1 MPIECVRPGDQV
13 VARDSETGVMTLAR
27 VDAAFTRVSDDL
39 ITVRYSNEK
48 QPRGKSAAKAHL
60 TCTGDHPVYVADR
73 DRFVPAAELIRGDQ
87 VMLADGTT
95 AFVTD
100 VEICRGP
107 PHGGPV
113 RVYNLSVE
121 GVHTY
126 YAGDGGVLVH
136 NTGGC
141 PEPPSPGAQKLIQGI
156 EARIIPGVGRIEAF
170 SDWMRSD
177 ELRLA
182 AKRNRAAFFEAV
194 DRQMRAMYKEAVDNP
209 VTIDG
214 VTLPD
219 LSRVMTHKQLSEL
232 CEIANAEGVLFNGL
246 KDLQKHHVAV
256 QKIIEDLANRA
267 YLGVSP
273 DPSLTWSQFV
283 KKLNDDSP
291 AYLMPQATA
300 PNTGMGHAEFN
311 GFIQRTPES
320 GRPGGGISYVNI
332 RLYEPEQINDIIY
345 ISYDAAGRADCHAVA
360 RSCYIRK
367 NLYTESELPLP

>member
-1 MPIECVRPGDQV
+1 M
-13 VARDSETGVMTLAR
+13 
-27 VDAAFTRVSDDL
+27 
-39 ITVRYSNEK
+39 
-48 QPRGKSAAKAHL
+48 
-60 TCTGDHPVYVADR
+60 YVADR

-107 PHGGPV
+107 PRGGPV

-121 GVHTY
+121 GVRTY

-141 PEPPSPGAQKLIQGI
+141 PDPPSPGAQKLIQGV
-156 EARIIPGVGRIEAF
+156 EARITPGVGRIEAF

-182 AKRNRAAFFEAV
+182 AKRNRAAFIEAV
-194 DRQMRAMYKEAVDNP
+194 DRQMRAMFKEAVDNP

-232 CEIANAEGVLFNGL
+232 CDIANAGGVLFDGR
-246 KDLQKHHVAV
+246 KDFQKHHVAI
-256 QKIIEDLANRA
+256 QRIIQHRANVV
-267 YLGVSP
+267 YQGVSP
-273 DPSLTWSQFV
+273 DPSLTWTQFV
-283 KKLNDDSP
+283 EKLKDDSP

-300 PNTGMGHAEFN
+300 PSTGMGHAEFN
-311 GFIQRTPES
+311 GFIQRNPRGES
-320 GRPGGGISYVNI
+320 AGGG
-332 RLYEPEQINDIIY
+332 LYLAKIARYTPNEIGEALKATCE
-345 ISYDAAGRADCHAVA
+345 AAGRSECYAVA
-360 RSCYIRK
+360 RAYYIRK
-367 NLYTESELPLP
+367 GLFTASELPLP